1 MRGLIGKKIG
11 MTRVFNATGRSIPV
25 TVLEVGPCNVTQIKT
40 VKKDGYDA
48 VQLGFLELKKKH
60 TTKPLEGHF
69 KKNNVMPTK
78 VLAEFKSVPDFDYK
92 LGQIFNV
99 SLFNEGDFVAVSG
112 KSKGRGFSGTIKK
125 YSFSTQRKTHGQG
138 DTHRH
143 VGSIGAASDP
153 SRVFPGKKMPGRYG
167 NKTVSVE
174 GLEVIRVNES
184 KNQLFD
190 NSPRLLRSHGRTDL
204 NQHPRPI
211 LLWIDSC

>member
-1 MRGLIGKKIG
+1 MIQKMRGLIGKKIG
-11 MTRVFNATGRSIPV
+11 MTRVFSSIGHSIPV
-25 TVLEVGPCNVTQIKT
+25 TVLEVGPCYVTQIKT
-40 VKKDGYDA
+40 FKKDGYDA

-78 VLAEFKSVPDFDYK
+78 VLAEFRSVPNFDYR

-99 SLFNEGDFVAVSG
+99 SLFSEGDFVDVSG
-112 KSKGRGFSGTIKK
+112 KSKGRGFAGTIKK

-167 NKTVSVE
+167 NRTVSVKD
-174 GLEVIRVNES
+174 LEVISVNES
-184 KNQLFD
+184 QNQLLVKGSVPGAT
-190 NSPRLLRSHGRTDL
+190 NGIVYITR
-204 NQHPRPI
+204 
-211 LLWIDSC
+211 

>member
-11 MTRVFNATGRSIPV
+11 MTRVFTSNGHSIPV
-25 TVLEVGPCNVTQIKT
+25 TVLEVGPCHVTQVKT
-40 VKKDGYDA
+40 VKTDGYDA

-60 TTKPLEGHF
+60 ITKPLAGHS
-69 KKNNVMPTK
+69 KKNNVKPAK
-78 VLAEFKSVPDFDYK
+78 ILAEFRSIPDFNYK

-99 SLFNEGDFVAVSG
+99 SLFKEGDIVNVSG

-167 NKTVSVE
+167 NKNVSVKD
-174 GLEVIRVNES
+174 LEVISVNES
-184 KNQLFD
+184 RNQLLVKGSVPGAT
-190 NSPRLLRSHGRTDL
+190 NGIVYITR
-204 NQHPRPI
+204 
-211 LLWIDSC
+211 

>member
-184 KNQLFD
+184 KNQLVVKGSVPGAS
-190 NSPRLLRSHGRTDL
+190 NGIVYITR
-204 NQHPRPI
+204 
-211 LLWIDSC
+211 

>member
-184 KNQLFD
+184 KNQLLVKGSVPGAS
-190 NSPRLLRSHGRTDL
+190 NGIIYITR
-204 NQHPRPI
+204 
-211 LLWIDSC
+211 

>member
-69 KKNNVMPTK
+69 KKNNVMPKK

-167 NKTVSVE
+167 NKTVSVKN
-174 GLEVIRVNES
+174 LEVIRVNES
-184 KNQLFD
+184 KNQLLVKGSVPGAS
-190 NSPRLLRSHGRTDL
+190 NGIIYITR
-204 NQHPRPI
+204 
-211 LLWIDSC
+211 

>member
-11 MTRVFNATGRSIPV
+11 MTRVFNSTGRSIPV

-167 NKTVSVE
+167 NKTVSVK
-174 GLEVIRVNES
+174 GLEVISVNES
-184 KNQLFD
+184 KNQLLVKGSVPGAF
-190 NSPRLLRSHGRTDL
+190 NGIIYITR
-204 NQHPRPI
+204 
-211 LLWIDSC
+211 

>member
-11 MTRVFNATGRSIPV
+11 MTRVFNSIGHSIPV
-25 TVLEVGPCNVTQIKT
+25 TVLEVGPCCVTQIKT
-40 VKKDGYDA
+40 VKKDGYGA

-69 KKNNVMPTK
+69 KKNNAKPAK

-99 SLFNEGDFVAVSG
+99 SLFSEGDFVAVSG

-167 NKTVSVE
+167 NKTVSVKD
-174 GLEVIRVNES
+174 LEVISVNEL
-184 KNQLFD
+184 KNQLLVKGSVPGAA
-190 NSPRLLRSHGRTDL
+190 NGIVCITR
-204 NQHPRPI
+204 
-211 LLWIDSC
+211 

>member
-69 KKNNVMPTK
+69 KKNNVMPKK

-167 NKTVSVE
+167 NKTVSVK

-184 KNQLFD
+184 KNQLLVKGSVPGAS
-190 NSPRLLRSHGRTDL
+190 NGIIYITR
-204 NQHPRPI
+204 
-211 LLWIDSC
+211 

>member
-40 VKKDGYDA
+40 VKNDGYDA

-184 KNQLFD
+184 KNQLLVKGSVPGAS
-190 NSPRLLRSHGRTDL
+190 NGIVYITR
-204 NQHPRPI
+204 
-211 LLWIDSC
+211 